1 MYIIEYETTVSK
13 YAISNVIYDDDN
25 NKIKGIGAF
34 FYTDSYMFAKYFESK
49 KECYSVVNFIQNYTI
64 NHKSDIDI
72 NSIKIKK
79 VK

>member
-1 MYIIEYETTVSK
+1 MYIIEYNTAVNKYIVST
-13 YAISNVIYDDDN
+13 INYDEN
-25 NKIKGIGAF
+25 NKVNNVNY
-34 FYTDSYMFAKYFESK
+34 FYFTDGHLFCKDFENK
-49 KECYSVVNFIQNYTI
+49 EECYPVVNFIQNYTI